1 MAAIP
6 TSWRPGLAAMLL
18 VLLST
23 AGLAQDDAGRNGD
36 DETAAPAESDAAA
49 RTESPA
55 EDAEAELP
63 DDPELDVQGFD
74 PTADDDF
81 VPSED
86 IPADAPIA
94 FPTDI

>member
-1 MAAIP
+1 MAVFP
-6 TSWRPGLAAMLL
+6 TSWRPGLAGMLL
-18 VLLST
+18 VLLSA
-23 AGLAQDDAGRNGD
+23 AGLAQDEAGQSGD
-36 DETAAPAESDAAA
+36 DRTAAPTESEAAA
-49 RTESPA
+49 QDESPA
-55 EDAEAELP
+55 DDAESELTE
-63 DDPELDVQGFD
+63 DPELDVQGFD